1 MLLDTEVSKMKKAVT
16 LIIAIII
23 SISTNVNAST
33 VPEDYYFDS
42 SILDLGVFPDAM
54 ISRDMASNTKRID
67 VAEVLTNIKYGMKIF
82 DINKQNTQELI
93 LENKGW
99 TYEDILNNTHECN
112 VAVLATYSDI
122 LKGSIENGLYY
133 ANLDN
138 EVTWRELFI
147 MSMRTI
153 SNGFNDNNISDTEC
167 IALATECGLI
177 NKSGINGHSA
187 IFVTSDDMEKH
198 VTLKEFF
205 IFINSLLYI
214 PITTNVYGGE
224 INKYFIND
232 WLGI

>member
-1 MLLDTEVSKMKKAVT
+1 MKKAVT
-16 LIIAIII
+16 FIIAIII
-23 SISTNVNAST
+23 LISTNVNASIIS
-33 VPEDYYFDS
+33 EYYYFDS
-42 SILDLGVFPDAM
+42 SILDVGVFPDA
-54 ISRDMASNTKRID
+54 IILRDMECNTKRID
-67 VAEVLTNIKYGMKIF
+67 VAEVLSNIKYGMKIF

-99 TYEDILNNTHECN
+99 TYEDILNNTYECN

-133 ANLDN
+133 AYLDN
-138 EVTWRELFI
+138 EVTWRELLI

-153 SNGFNDNNISDTEC
+153 NNEFNDNIISDTDC

-177 NKSGINGHSA
+177 NKNGINGHSA
-187 IFVTSDDMEKH
+187 IFVTSADMEKC
-198 VTLKEFF
+198 VTLREFF
-205 IFINSLLYI
+205 IFINALLYI

-224 INKYFIND
+224 TNKYFIND